1 MTELRF
7 PPGRIIG
14 GRFTIQAE
22 LGRGPGSVTYRAITA
37 PNREV
42 AVRVLDP
49 AVPNA
54 PGLVHALHAA
64 HARSRT
70 DLGRFLTAIVD
81 SGRDDESGAP
91 FVVVPLVMTPSLA
104 QLVAL
109 CPFEP
114 ADAAAMIVSLGRAL
128 DALHGAGLAHLD
140 LKPTNV
146 FVGPAPERSVQLTDA
161 GLHLLHG
168 GAPGEWVAPEQAG
181 TPGTA
186 GPAADVFSMAL
197 VAFHAL
203 TGATLLPSASVDE
216 RRAALASRTLVGDR
230 VRQLGLTLPP
240 GLDVVLA
247 RGLAVAPADRPPSA
261 GAFAAALSSAL
272 SGARP
277 VEPAITEAQAPISL
291 APAIT
296 EAPPAP
302 AITEPAP
309 PLVEPEPVA
318 TASAGTLKLPV
329 APPPPPFA
337 LPVPPPPALLAREPV
352 PSVLLAPEPVPS
364 ALIAPAASVEAVSL
378 EAPLSSS
385 SFATEATT
393 KSAHGARPTAFLPR
407 EWRSRSLVL
416 AAGGAAFVLFL
427 GAGGLA
433 RARFSVGRGEAR
445 PAEGALASASA
456 HGAEAAPI
464 AQAPAPAA
472 APAPAP
478 PAEEPTAVQAPSDP
492 VVAPSEPIAAPNEA
506 AAAPSDAPTLQ
517 LGPKKGELLVV
528 CEPVPCHLVM
538 LDGKPMR
545 EYPNPAVVRA
555 GVHGIGASRSGH
567 GGQWQQVVVPE
578 RERRTV
584 VFKLTPSAP
593 TAAKKPCGKFLRR
606 CD

>member
-1 MTELRF
+1 MTALRF

-42 AVRVLDP
+42 AVRVFDP

-54 PGLVHALHAA
+54 TGLVQVLHEA
-64 HARSRT
+64 HARSGT

-114 ADAAAMIVSLGRAL
+114 ADAAAMIVSLGRSI
-128 DALHGAGLAHLD
+128 DALHAAGLAHLD

-146 FVGPAPERSVQLTDA
+146 FVGPAPDRSVQLTDA

-168 GAPGEWVAPEQAG
+168 GAPGEWAAPEQVG

-203 TGATLLPSASVDE
+203 TGATLLPSARVDE
-216 RRAALASRTLVGDR
+216 RRAALASPTLVADR
-230 VRQLGLTLPP
+230 VRQLGITLPP
-240 GLDVVLA
+240 GLDAVLA
-247 RGLAVAPADRPPSA
+247 RGLAVAPAERPPSA
-261 GAFAAALSSAL
+261 GAFAMALSSAL
-272 SGARP
+272 SGAHP
-277 VEPAITEAQAPISL
+277 VEPAITEASL

-309 PLVEPEPVA
+309 PLVEPEPVPS
-318 TASAGTLKLPV
+318 ASAGMLTLPV
-329 APPPPPFA
+329 PPPPPFA
-337 LPVPPPPALLAREPV
+337 LPVPPPPSA
-352 PSVLLAPEPVPS
+352 LLAPEPVPS
-364 ALIAPAASVEAVSL
+364 ALLAPAASVEAVSL

-385 SFATEATT
+385 SFATEATEKT
-393 KSAHGARPTAFLPR
+393 ARRARPTAFLPR

-416 AAGGAAFVLFL
+416 AAGGGAFVLFL
-427 GAGGLA
+427 VAGGLA
-433 RARFSVGRGEAR
+433 LARFGASRSEAR
-445 PAEGALASASA
+445 SAEGALASASA
-456 HGAEAAPI
+456 HEAAAAPI
-464 AQAPAPAA
+464 AEAPAPAA
-472 APAPAP
+472 APPV
-478 PAEEPTAVQAPSDP
+478 EEPTAVQAPSDP
-492 VVAPSEPIAAPNEA
+492 IVAPSEPVAAPNEA
-506 AAAPSDAPTLQ
+506 AAAPSEAPTLQ

-578 RERRTV
+578 RERKTV